1 MRRSFLAVLLITSLG
16 VIATPA
22 QSEVV
27 SADTKMTLVKTITG
41 DISPKSVRSS
51 GSGLVSAHNMMYR
64 HSVTIYDANTF
75 ELVSTVPDSVQLSKY
90 GYSKYSSIYKGSPV
104 EGAYSPDGKYLY
116 VTNYAMYGKGFN
128 REGHDICSP
137 ASGYDTSFLYRV
149 NLAKYEIDNVYPVGS
164 VPKVVEVTPDNK
176 FVLVS
181 NWCSY
186 DLTVISIASQKVV
199 KTIKIGRYPRGI
211 AVSNDSKF
219 AYVAE
224 MGGNQIH
231 VIDLEDFSK
240 TYIPIGSNPRAI
252 VLSPDNKFV
261 LVSNWCSYD
270 LKVISVDSQKVVKTV
285 KIGRYPRGI
294 AVSNDSKFAYVAEM
308 GGNQIHVINLEDFSK
323 TYIPIGSNPR
333 AIVLSPDNSMMYVT
347 MNLSGKVASWDLIN
361 NKAGKSVKTGKAARS
376 LAISSDGTALFVV
389 NFVSDTI
396 SKVRTSDMKV
406 FQSIKACNEPI
417 GITYDSPTS
426 RTWVACYGGA
436 IKIFDNK

>member
-1 MRRSFLAVLLITSLG
+1 MRRSFLAVLLITSLC
-16 VIATPA
+16 VVATPA

-75 ELVSTVPDSVQLSKY
+75 ELLKTVPDSVQLSQY

-128 REGHDICSP
+128 REGHDTCSP
-137 ASGYDTSFLYRV
+137 ASGFDTSFLYRI
-149 NLAKYEIDNVYPVGS
+149 NLENYEIDNVYPVGS

-186 DLTVISIASQKVV
+186 DLKVISVDSQKVV

-219 AYVAE
+219 A
-224 MGGNQIH
+224 
-231 VIDLEDFSK
+231 L
-240 TYIPIGSNPRAI
+240 
-252 VLSPDNKFV
+252 L
-261 LVSNWCSYD
+261 
-270 LKVISVDSQKVVKTV
+270 
-285 KIGRYPRGI
+285 
-294 AVSNDSKFAYVAEM
+294 
-308 GGNQIHVINLEDFSK
+308 
-323 TYIPIGSNPR
+323 
-333 AIVLSPDNSMMYVT
+333 
-347 MNLSGKVASWDLIN
+347 
-361 NKAGKSVKTGKAARS
+361 
-376 LAISSDGTALFVV
+376 
-389 NFVSDTI
+389 
-396 SKVRTSDMKV
+396 
-406 FQSIKACNEPI
+406 
-417 GITYDSPTS
+417 
-426 RTWVACYGGA
+426 
-436 IKIFDNK
+436 

>member
-27 SADTKMTLVKTITG
+27 SADTKMSLVKTITG
-41 DISPKSVRSS
+41 NISPKSVRSS

-75 ELVSTVPDSVQLSKY
+75 ELVSTVSDSVQLSKY

-128 REGHDICSP
+128 REGHDTCSP

-149 NLAKYEIDNVYPVGS
+149 NLANYEIDNVYPVGS

-224 MGGNQIH
+224 MGG
-231 VIDLEDFSK
+231 S
-240 TYIPIGSNPRAI
+240 R
-252 VLSPDNKFV
+252 
-261 LVSNWCSYD
+261 
-270 LKVISVDSQKVVKTV
+270 
-285 KIGRYPRGI
+285 
-294 AVSNDSKFAYVAEM
+294 
-308 GGNQIHVINLEDFSK
+308 IHVINLEDFSI

-389 NFVSDTI
+389 NFVSNTI

-436 IKIFDNK
+436 IKIYDNK

>member
-1 MRRSFLAVLLITSLG
+1 MRRSYLAVLFIISLC

-27 SADTKMTLVKTITG
+27 SADTKMSLVKTITG
-41 DISPKSVRSS
+41 NISPKSVRSS

-90 GYSKYSSIYKGSPV
+90 GYSKHTSIYKGSPV

-149 NLAKYEIDNVYPVGS
+149 NLANYEIDNIYPVGS

-186 DLTVISIASQKVV
+186 DLKVISIASQKVV

-224 MGGNQIH
+224 MGG
-231 VIDLEDFSK
+231 S
-240 TYIPIGSNPRAI
+240 R
-252 VLSPDNKFV
+252 
-261 LVSNWCSYD
+261 
-270 LKVISVDSQKVVKTV
+270 
-285 KIGRYPRGI
+285 
-294 AVSNDSKFAYVAEM
+294 
-308 GGNQIHVINLEDFSK
+308 IHVINLEDFSI
-323 TYIPIGSNPR
+323 THIPIGSNPR

-436 IKIFDNK
+436 IKIYDNK

>member
-1 MRRSFLAVLLITSLG
+1 
-16 VIATPA
+16 
-22 QSEVV
+22 
-27 SADTKMTLVKTITG
+27 
-41 DISPKSVRSS
+41 
-51 GSGLVSAHNMMYR
+51 MMYR

-116 VTNYAMYGKGFN
+116 VTNYAMYGKGFT

-149 NLAKYEIDNVYPVGS
+149 NLANYEIDNVYPVGS

-186 DLTVISIASQKVV
+186 DLKVISIASQKVI

-224 MGGNQIH
+224 MGG
-231 VIDLEDFSK
+231 S
-240 TYIPIGSNPRAI
+240 R
-252 VLSPDNKFV
+252 
-261 LVSNWCSYD
+261 
-270 LKVISVDSQKVVKTV
+270 
-285 KIGRYPRGI
+285 
-294 AVSNDSKFAYVAEM
+294 
-308 GGNQIHVINLEDFSK
+308 IHVINLEDFSI
-323 TYIPIGSNPR
+323 THIPIGSNPR

-389 NFVSDTI
+389 NFVSNTI

-436 IKIFDNK
+436 IKIYDNK

>member
-75 ELVSTVPDSVQLSKY
+75 ELVSTVSDSVQLSKY

-128 REGHDICSP
+128 REGHDTCSP

-149 NLAKYEIDNVYPVGS
+149 NLANYEIDNVYPVGS

-186 DLTVISIASQKVV
+186 NLKVISVDSQKVV

-231 VIDLEDFSK
+231 VI
-240 TYIPIGSNPRAI
+240 
-252 VLSPDNKFV
+252 
-261 LVSNWCSYD
+261 
-270 LKVISVDSQKVVKTV
+270 
-285 KIGRYPRGI
+285 
-294 AVSNDSKFAYVAEM
+294 
-308 GGNQIHVINLEDFSK
+308 NLDDFSK